1 MATSAS
7 LVKWRRLAGS
17 TPARCTPR
25 QSHDTS
31 APAAVGLPA
40 AVAYGGRHRGRLG
53 GGPDT
58 RRLDPAA
65 RRPGVRARHARGGL
79 RRSGQRRLAMATAG
93 ASDAGQ
99 AARRC
104 LAAPVLAQRRDGC
117 AALVPV
123 AEVAGAR
130 PGRGAPALP
139 GQRSL
144 GCPDAGR
151 RRPGAERSAAGRP
164 SFRLPTRAAAG
175 RASGGLSA
183 GAGPRNP
190 GVAAGAD
197 RREAVRRG
205 PPAGR
210 HPGQPVLRRHPG
222 DRAVQPEPA
231 GLHP

>member
-31 APAAVGLPA
+31 ALLLLACLLLSPTVAATAAGSAAVQ
-40 AVAYGGRHRGRLG
+40 
-53 GGPDT
+53 T
-58 RRLDPAA
+58 R
-65 RRPGVRARHARGGL
+65 
-79 RRSGQRRLAMATAG
+79 G
-93 ASDAGQ
+93 ASTLQLG
-99 AARRC
+99 ARSTCSACPRRTSTQRPAMPGHGNRWRVRRWASSPTVPGC
-104 LAAPVLAQRRDGC
+104 ACPAQRRDGC

-123 AEVAGAR
+123 AEVAGTR

-144 GCPDAGR
+144 GAPMLAGDAL
-151 RRPGAERSAAGRP
+151 A
-164 SFRLPTRAAAG
+164 
-175 RASGGLSA
+175 LSA
-183 GAGPRNP
+183 RPLADHHFVYPLELPPGERAVVYLQVQARET

-210 HPGQPVLRRHPG
+210 HPGQPVLRRHP
-222 DRAVQPEPA
+222 R
-231 GLHP
+231 